1 MDENVE
7 SISHFIGILLY
18 YKQFIVYVQNTLNSK
33 KTFIFNNIIADVIE
47 SLSIIHYPRA
57 WNLKFFEEIWFK
69 VQMTDNVKLKIGVTA
84 FP

>member
-57 WNLKFFEEIWFK
+57 
-69 VQMTDNVKLKIGVTA
+69 
-84 FP
+84 